1 MKSKQPSNGTIF
13 GGLILLV
20 LSSATLVQG
29 QAVLVDFGNASSFRG
44 ATQTGADANG
54 NYWTSIYSGAYYSNL
69 ADLSSSATTWGIGFN
84 ASTGLNT
91 DSYNGPSGG
100 VDNSIPGDPT
110 NPPSQAFINQA
121 NINAAALG
129 ILGGSKAAAFDYYT
143 ATDGRFVVQGLNSNE
158 TYNLS
163 FFGSHKYSAVN
174 TTDYGVYTDSTY
186 ATAVSSTTLNVGI
199 GGANNTSTVATLA
212 NLTAQAGNQIFVRFG
227 ASGFTANGYLNEL
240 AIVGFVPYTAGGS
253 VTLSA
258 AKTYPGNTI
267 LGNSTTVDANF
278 AGALGGGTS
287 ALELG
292 AGGGVLNLAANQS
305 VAALIGAGNLAL
317 TTGSNTLTLVG
328 ATTATFNVGGGAVAA
343 NDYTGILSGS
353 GLISKTGT
361 GSQTLSGANT
371 FSGTFRVSAGTLN
384 LNNVNALPSATLD
397 TSYGGTGTIT
407 FAVAGTNTY
416 NVAGLVG
423 NRPVDLGGNTLEVT
437 ANTPC
442 FYDGG
447 VGGGGSLIK
456 SGAATVTLRGTNT
469 LTGSLTIA
477 AGTLQISDDGPA
489 GGGTIGTTSG
499 ITNNGGLAYF
509 LTNNARTY
517 ANSISGSGW
526 LTKTGTNTLTL
537 SGINSYTGDTTV
549 NGGTLVLADAAQLKF
564 KPTTNHLTNSI
575 HGTATVALDG
585 VFNVDLTGAA
595 IADGNSWVLV
605 NVTTL
610 SESFGT
616 TFRVDGFSKGSHVW
630 TKVDGANTW
639 TFTEATGVL
648 SLAVA
653 STANY
658 ASWAIDNGITG
669 QPAEGDYDHDGL
681 TNLTEYALG
690 LDPKVSSQP
699 VGAVSNGG
707 KTITFTKGLAA
718 KTNLDVSY
726 AIETSTDLG
735 ISPNPWTV
743 ATSPVMSETADT
755 IAITFPDGPLR
766 NFARLK
772 VTQP

>member
-1 MKSKQPSNGTIF
+1 MKSKQPSNGSIF
-13 GGLILLV
+13 TGLILIV

-29 QAVLVDFGNASSFRG
+29 QAVLVDFGNASSYRG
-44 ATQTGADANG
+44 ASQTGADANG

-69 ADLSSSATTWGIGFN
+69 ADLSNSATTWGIGFN
-84 ASTGLNT
+84 TSTGLAA
-91 DSYNGPSGG
+91 DSYNGPSGAT
-100 VDNSIPGDPT
+100 S
-110 NPPSQAFINQA
+110 NPITQTEIDTA

-129 ILGGSKAAAFDYYT
+129 ILGGSKAAACDYYV
-143 ATDGRFVVQGLNSNE
+143 ATDGRFVVQGLNSNQ

-163 FFGSHKYSAVN
+163 FFGSHKYNTVN

-186 ATAVSSTTLNVGI
+186 ATAVSSTSLNVGV
-199 GGANNTSTVATLA
+199 GGTNNTSTVATLA
-212 NLTAQAGNQIFVRFG
+212 NLTTQAGNQIFVRFG

-258 AKTYPGNTI
+258 AKSYPGNTI
-267 LGNSTTVDANF
+267 LSGTTTVDANF

-292 AGGGVLNLAANQS
+292 AGGGALNLGASQS

-317 TTGSNTLTLVG
+317 TTSSNTLTLDG
-328 ATTATFNVGGGAVAA
+328 TTTASFNVGGGAMAA
-343 NDYTGILSGS
+343 NDFSGILSGS
-353 GLISKTGT
+353 GTISKTGS
-361 GSQTLSGANT
+361 GSQTFSGANP
-371 FSGTFRVSAGTLN
+371 FSGTFKVSAGTLN
-384 LNNVNALPSATLD
+384 LNHVNALQAATLD
-397 TSYGGTGTIT
+397 TSYGGTETIA

-423 NRPVDLGGNTLEVT
+423 NHAIDLGGNTLDIT
-437 ANTPC
+437 ASTPC
-442 FYDGG
+442 FYDGAI
-447 VGGGGSLIK
+447 GGSGSLVK

-477 AGTLQISDDGPA
+477 AGTVQISDDGPA

-499 ITNNGGLAYF
+499 IVNNGGLAYF

-517 ANSISGSGW
+517 ANSISGTGW
-526 LTKTGTNTLTL
+526 LTKTGTNSLTL
-537 SGINSYTGDTTV
+537 AGINSYTGDTTV

-564 KPTTNHLTNSI
+564 APTTNHLTNSI
-575 HGTATVALDG
+575 HGTATVTLDG
-585 VFNVDLTGAA
+585 AFHIDLTGAA
-595 IADGNSWVLV
+595 VADGNSWVLV

-610 SESFGT
+610 TESFGT
-616 TFRVDGFSKGSHVW
+616 TFSVDGFTKGTHVW
-630 TKVDGANTW
+630 TKVDGSNTW

-669 QPAEGDYDHDGL
+669 QPATGDYDNDGL

-690 LDPKVSSQP
+690 LNPKASDGSPGV
-699 VGAVSNGG
+699 VTNNG

-718 KTNLDVSY
+718 KTNLDVNY

-735 ISPNPWTV
+735 ISPNPWTL
-743 ATSPVMSETADT
+743 ATTPVMTETADT
-755 IAITFPDGPLR
+755 IAITFPDGPVK

-772 VTQP
+772 ITQP